1 MRQAMC
7 RTSRT
12 ALLLGLFF
20 TSLLD
25 AQDLGNLPPRSTIPF
40 QLLSEFLVVV
50 NADAGDLH
58 GLKFIVDT
66 GASYTLIDRK
76 VADRLKLERRP
87 GKITNFDRDVAV
99 DWAEIPNLRVGS
111 LQTGPFRVLV
121 AKLSDYSK
129 FAENV
134 DGILGLDLLG
144 RSKKLFIDYE
154 KQTVSWEMPGDG
166 EERPP
171 TPTYFAIPFLVQGR
185 PMHLIIDTGFQGILL
200 YKDRLH
206 KALPEL
212 RTEGEAIEVGMGR
225 LQLTRLKVPGV
236 RLSGPEMVATV
247 FLTDGPGTGDLP
259 GVDGYAGI
267 GSLKAKRVEFDFAA
281 RVLRWQ

>member
-1 MRQAMC
+1 MRQAMF
-7 RTSRT
+7 RTSRI
-12 ALLLGLFF
+12 ALVLGFLFA
-20 TSLLD
+20 SVLG
-25 AQDLGNLPPRSTIPF
+25 AQDLGNTSARSTIHF
-40 QLLSEFLVVV
+40 QLLADFLVVV
-50 NADAGDLH
+50 DGDAGDLH

-66 GASYTLIDRK
+66 GASYTLIDQK
-76 VADRLKLERRP
+76 VADRLKLQRRA
-87 GKITNFDRDVAV
+87 GKITNFDRDVPV
-99 DWAEIPNLRVGS
+99 DWAEIPNLRVGP
-111 LQTGPFRVLV
+111 LETGPFRVLV

-166 EERPP
+166 EERSPA
-171 TPTYFAIPFLVQGR
+171 PTYFAIPFLVQGR
-185 PMHLIIDTGFQGILL
+185 PMHLIVDTGFQGILL

-212 RTEGEAIEVGMGR
+212 RTEGEAVEVGMGR

-236 RLSGPEMVATV
+236 RLSGSEMVATV
-247 FLTDGPGTGDLP
+247 FLTDGPGSGDLP
-259 GVDGYAGI
+259 GVYGYAGV

-281 RVLRWQ
+281 KVLRWQ

>member
-1 MRQAMC
+1 MRQAMF
-7 RTSRT
+7 RTGRI
-12 ALLLGLFF
+12 ALLLGFF
-20 TSLLD
+20 FVFLLD
-25 AQDLGNLPPRSTIPF
+25 AQDFDYTSVRSTIHF
-40 QLLSEFLVVV
+40 QLLSDFLVVV
-50 NADAGDLH
+50 NGDVGNLP

-76 VADRLKLERRP
+76 VADRLKLQRRP
-87 GKITNFDRDVAV
+87 GKITNFDRDVPV
-99 DWAEIPNLRVGS
+99 EWAEIPNLRVGP
-111 LQTGPFRVLV
+111 LQTGAFRVLV
-121 AKLSDYSK
+121 ARLGDYSK

-134 DGILGLDLLG
+134 DGILGLDVLG

-154 KQTVSWEMPGDG
+154 KQTISLELPSDG
-166 EERPP
+166 EERSPA
-171 TPTYFAIPFLVQGR
+171 PTYFAIPFIVQGR

-212 RTEGEAIEVGMGR
+212 RTEGEAVEVGMGR
-225 LQLTRLKVPGV
+225 LQLTRMKVPGV

-247 FLTDGPGTGDLP
+247 FLTDGPETGDLP

-281 RVLRWQ
+281 KVLRWQ